1 MIEFVPTDRLD
12 VEKDARP
19 LPFSGM
25 VARLVGPSL
34 KVTLPVGVP
43 PPEVT
48 VAVNVTVCPDFE
60 GFKDEVTTVALAA
73 CGLTV

>member
-12 VEKDARP
+12 VEKDAWP
-19 LPFSGM
+19 FPFSGK
-25 VARLVGPSL
+25 VARLVEPSL

-48 VAVNVTVCPDFE
+48 VAMNVTICPDLE
-60 GFKDEVTTVALAA
+60 GFKDEVTTVAVAA
-73 CGLTV
+73 CG